1 MKKLYLLILLTLSIG
16 SIKAQTFIK
25 KSNGLRINSFYHQQN
40 IQYFLHTEDDNGTIY
55 TVLYDTVSS
64 GFNYGK
70 EFSQIRL
77 RIFNGISW
85 LTTQPVKVYSKH
97 TIDAP
102 RILDI
107 LYFKGSIYISGS
119 FDSSENNLGA
129 GVLQYSSNNW
139 SRVSD
144 NLLQTYPDYFEVNK
158 LYAYQNGIIAT
169 GNFDSIPGQMINGIA
184 IYNGSN
190 WSSIGT
196 LGKVGFQNLSNT
208 SNVFFYSV
216 NDSLYVFNKNKIK
229 PDSIEIGESNIKK
242 IGVLRN
248 GKIEQLP
255 QPNGNINALGT
266 YNKELTA
273 VLTGNLIY
281 IKTLAIY
288 KNGNW
293 QYHQLPNNDSF
304 YSTNYLGQFEFGNKL
319 YWMFQSPQ
327 ARVIMYEFDG
337 SQFTFYSD
345 FKLSDNYLNLEYR
358 TNLSSIYLSG
368 NFNEIRKDGYR
379 DSVNKIV
386 EISLTPSSKFV
397 GRCFQDLNSDGVY
410 QQGEPL
416 ISKARIYNDKNEV
429 YALSNGN
436 GYYAFNATIGSS
448 IRLNASNLLGLTT
461 SSEILIGNS
470 QDSIYETDLALKSNS
485 TNDIALNLYCG
496 TANKAK
502 QGFVTRYEAEI
513 VNTSDLDQTVT
524 LTIVHNSSI
533 SNRQFINFNPTIK
546 TGNQF
551 SHIVLIKAHSRQ
563 MFNFTMVYGVG
574 QFTIGEKVEVL
585 GSLNILDINNKN
597 NKDTLHQTV
606 VAAFDPNIKVAY
618 PSEIVE
624 TNDEIKYYIYF
635 ENLGND
641 TALNVT
647 VVDTFQSL
655 LSIKD
660 AAYLSTYP
668 FYVEPTIGQSTL
680 TWHFENIHLP
690 ARKTDSLHSWGFVS
704 FRVKLNKNAKKGDT
718 IYNKAA
724 IFFDYQKPVI
734 TNNAKVTF
742 KKNNSIQSETSKQV
756 LLYPNPS
763 KGYFNVEMKTSGV
776 IEIYNNIGQLVFETF
791 IDQKGVVILPETLSN
806 GLYILKLKG
815 ESDELGHIII
825 NR

>member
-1 MKKLYLLILLTLSIG
+1 MKKLYILILLTLSLS

-25 KSNGLRINSFYHQQN
+25 KTNGLRINSFYHQQN
-40 IQYFLHTEDDNGTIY
+40 IHYYLHTEDDKGNIY

-70 EFSQIRL
+70 EFSQVRL

-85 LTTQPVKVYSKH
+85 LTTKPIKVYSKH

-107 LYFKGSIYISGS
+107 LYSKGSIYISGS

-129 GVLQYSSNNW
+129 GVIHYTSNSW
-139 SRVSD
+139 ARVSD
-144 NLLQTYPDYFEVNK
+144 NLLQSYPDYFEVNK
-158 LYAYQNGIIAT
+158 LYAFQNGIIAT
-169 GNFDSIPGQMINGIA
+169 GNFDSISGQKINGIA
-184 IYNGSN
+184 IYNGVN

-196 LGKVGFQNLSNT
+196 NGQLGFQNLSNT
-208 SNVFFYSV
+208 SNVFFYTT

-229 PDSIEIGESNIKK
+229 PDSIEIGGSNIKK
-242 IGVLRN
+242 IGIFRN
-248 GKIEQLP
+248 TKIEQLP
-255 QPNGNINALGT
+255 LPNGNINALGM

-273 VLTGNLIY
+273 VITGNLIY
-281 IKTLAIY
+281 IKTLAIL
-288 KNGNW
+288 KSGQW
-293 QYHQLPNNDSF
+293 QYYQLPNNDSF

-327 ARVIMYEFDG
+327 ARLIIYEFDG
-337 SQFTFYSD
+337 SVFQIYSD

-358 TNLSSIYLSG
+358 TNALSIFLSG
-368 NFNEIRKDGYR
+368 NFNEVRKDNYR

-386 EISLTPSSKFV
+386 EISLTPSAKFI
-397 GRCFQDLNSDGVY
+397 GRCFQDVNSDGVY
-410 QQGEPL
+410 QAGEPL
-416 ISKARIYNDKNEV
+416 ISKARIYNEQNEV
-429 YALSNGN
+429 YAMSNSN
-436 GYYAFNATIGSS
+436 GYYVFNSAIGSS
-448 IRLNASNLLGLTT
+448 VRLNASDLLGLNT
-461 SSEILIGNS
+461 SNEILIGNIK
-470 QDSIYETDLALKSNS
+470 DSIYANDLAMKSNN
-485 TNDIALNLYCG
+485 TNDIELNLYCG

-502 QGFVTRYEAEI
+502 QGFVTRYEAEVI
-513 VNTSDLDQTVT
+513 NTSDLDQTIT
-524 LTIVHNSSI
+524 LTIVHNTNI
-533 SNRQFINFNPTIK
+533 SNRQFINFNPAIK

-563 MFNFTMVYGVG
+563 LFNFTMVYGVG
-574 QFTIGEKVEVL
+574 QFNLGEKVDVF

-606 VAAFDPNIKVAY
+606 VAAFDPNIKIAY

-624 TNDEIKYYIYF
+624 TNDDIKYYIYF

-668 FYVEPTIGQSTL
+668 FYVEPSIGQSTL

-690 ARKTDSLHSWGFVS
+690 PRKTDSLHSWGFVS
-704 FRVKLNKNAKKGDT
+704 FRVKLNKNATKGDT

-734 TNNAKVTF
+734 TNNARVTF
-742 KKNNSIQSETSKQV
+742 KKNNSITSEKSKGV

-763 KGYFNVEMKTSGV
+763 KGIFNLEIKSSGI
-776 IEIYNNIGQLVFETF
+776 IELYNNIGQVVFE
-791 IDQKGVVILPETLSN
+791 IYIEQKGTIHLPETLSD
-806 GLYILKLKG
+806 GMYILKLKG
-815 ESDELGHIII
+815 ESEELGTILISH
-825 NR
+825 